1 MWWIQSVYVDPDY
14 RKQGLFKTLY
24 AHVRAEAIKEGT
36 CRRQHTL
43 QCNLVFALNMRSEH
57 CRCRWLETLC

>member
-1 MWWIQSVYVDPDY
+1 MYDPDY

-57 CRCRWLETLC
+57 CSMQVA